1 MTTLSLIAASGAAVL
16 VLAVIALNERVHLFS
31 QDNFPTRAHKLGAYG
46 LLIGFAVL
54 VAALVAES
62 SQAPADAA
70 KLQSLPFWSVFSLHA
85 ILLCFLGAWW
95 LFAGR
100 PQLGTFFNIRRKGL
114 VEDSMTGFA
123 MGVGGWIITIMV
135 AITIGLLL
143 QKFGQIDSDMK
154 PPDAIPWMAALPV
167 HKKILIV
174 FSAMTVEELFFRG
187 WLQKRVGLLASTVA
201 FVIAHAGFGQPLMFI
216 GISVVSILIGLTF
229 YRTKSLLPCIIA
241 HGVFDAIQLF
251 VIIPVAVQFMP
262 K

>member
-1 MTTLSLIAASGAAVL
+1 MIAASAAAVL
-16 VLAVIALNERVHLFS
+16 ALVLIVLNERLDLFS
-31 QDNFPTRAHKLGAYG
+31 QDHFPTRAHKLGAYG
-46 LLIGFAVL
+46 LLIGSAVV
-54 VAALVAES
+54 VAALIAES
-62 SQAPADAA
+62 SQAPADAE
-70 KLQSLPFWSVFSLHA
+70 KLASLPFWSVFSLHA
-85 ILLCFLGAWW
+85 ILVCFLGAWW

-100 PQLGTFFNIRRKGL
+100 PAIGAFFNLRRAS
-114 VEDSMTGFA
+114 VQDDAMTGFA
-123 MGVGGWIITIMV
+123 VGVGGWIVTIIV
-135 AITIGLLL
+135 AVVAGLIL
-143 QKFGQIDSDMK
+143 QEFGQIGPDIK

-167 HKKILIV
+167 YKKVMIV

-187 WLQKRVGLLASTVA
+187 WLQKRVGLIVSTVA

-251 VIIPVAVQFMP
+251 IIIPVAVQFMP